1 HGWLCLSNSFY
12 WRWLIAAFLSL
23 VLCLGD
29 GMLGRTAGA
38 DDVSE
43 GVSKGKHRRDDDDR
57 GDENLEWFSQTRL
70 QASGDESFF
79 RYESQQK
86 RDTSHRCP
94 SDGNNAG
101 GDWHLDN
108 PGVAKLL

>member
-1 HGWLCLSNSFY
+1 MHILSARRGGDRGLPHCPIQSGRNKTQHHGNQRKDGGNDPHGWLCLSNSFY

-57 GDENLEWFSQTRL
+57 GD
-70 QASGDESFF
+70 
-79 RYESQQK
+79 
-86 RDTSHRCP
+86 
-94 SDGNNAG
+94 
-101 GDWHLDN
+101 
-108 PGVAKLL
+108 